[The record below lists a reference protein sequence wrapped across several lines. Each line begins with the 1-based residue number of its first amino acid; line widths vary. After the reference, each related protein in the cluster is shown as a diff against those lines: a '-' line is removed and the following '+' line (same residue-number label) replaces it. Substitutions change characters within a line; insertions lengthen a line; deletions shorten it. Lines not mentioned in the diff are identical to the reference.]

1 MASYAVLICPKAFF
15 EDRSA
20 RMACFP
26 PAVFAEP
33 AALPSPGATDHSVV
47 HLLSDLQIGGKQ
59 RAALRLAE
67 RGLAAGGR
75 HELWLFDRPFRSR
88 ELDFD
93 PGAVPVHF
101 LPRGPGLDLCFLR
114 RLVCRLAAGGV
125 QAVHAHDDIA
135 VYYAALACALL
146 GRRAPRVVGT
156 FHTWPGYGTR
166 AVRFLAR
173 WACGQVDAVVA
184 VSDELARRLVEQGWL
199 KRCRTVWNGIDLDL
213 FRPGSD
219 DGSWHRRL
227 GLASDALLVVHIARF
242 HRVKRHADL
251 VEAARLV
258 HRARPGVAFILAG
271 RGPTR
276 AATQELARD
285 LGCVHFVPHVTDVAA
300 LLRAASVF
308 VLPSEHEA
316 APLALLEAMACS
328 CACVC
333 TAVGGMPAMLA
344 DGSGAPCG
352 ALVSLGD
359 PAALAASITKLLSD
373 PGLRADVGCRARA
386 AAARFSFA
394 REWGAYH
401 RLYAGETP

>member
-1 MASYAVLICPKAFF
+1 
-15 EDRSA
+15 
-20 RMACFP
+20 MACFP
-26 PAVFAEP
+26 PAMFAEP
-33 AALPSPGATDHSVV
+33 AALPNFGATDHSVV

-75 HELWLFDRPFRSR
+75 HELWLFDKPFRSH

-93 PGAVPVHF
+93 PGAVPIHF
-101 LPRGPGLDLCFLR
+101 LPRGPGLDLYFLGM
-114 RLVCRLAAGGV
+114 LVRGLAAGGV

-135 VYYAALACALL
+135 IYYAALAHALL

-156 FHTWPGYGTR
+156 FHTWPGYGPP

-173 WACGQVDAVVA
+173 WASGQTDAVAA
-184 VSDELARRLVEQGWL
+184 VSDELERRLVEQGWL
-199 KRCRTVWNGIDLDL
+199 KCCRTVWNGIDLDL

-227 GLASDALLVVHIARF
+227 GLAPDAPLVVHLARF
-242 HRVKRHADL
+242 HCVKRHADL
-251 VEAARLV
+251 LEAVRLV
-258 HRARPGVAFILAG
+258 HRACPGVAFVLAG
-271 RGPTR
+271 RGPTL

-300 LLRAASVF
+300 LLRATSVF

-328 CACVC
+328 RACVC
-333 TAVGGMPAMLA
+333 TAVGGMPAMLT
-344 DGSGAPCG
+344 DGSGASCG
-352 ALVSLGD
+352 VLVSPGD
-359 PAALAASITKLLSD
+359 PAALAASITQLLGD
-373 PGLRADVGCRARA
+373 PGLRAELGRRARA

-394 REWGAYH
+394 REWEAYH
-401 RLYAGETP
+401 RLYAGEPPSLTV